1 MSNLI
6 EQQQPQTEGVIN
18 DPSIIATAD
27 QSLDAGAALQKLID
41 ELNEGDIL
49 VMADE
54 IENCISRA
62 KEQREQEIS
71 QLQETNNELQTEI
84 EHKREEIRALRRT
97 DDIRIELIETNSKI
111 ANHEFSSI
119 NKDKDLLRAIL
130 DRDTELFNLKLNITQ
145 ENGVINE
152 TLDKLTQRSRKLRDE
167 LNEINEKLENPQPK
181 HNIDPEKLKLYDLAL
196 LKLNFYRNL
205 GIRIEPYNKS
215 DLTLGEAA
223 NTGTSSQDDT
233 DGFFDDPQ
241 DVVIVTN
248 SKGELKTLPVGVS
261 TPEEYITKFIWKIL
275 VECV

>member
-111 ANHEFSSI
+111 ANHEFSS
-119 NKDKDLLRAIL
+119 
-130 DRDTELFNLKLNITQ
+130 FITPF
-145 ENGVINE
+145 
-152 TLDKLTQRSRKLRDE
+152 S
-167 LNEINEKLENPQPK
+167 
-181 HNIDPEKLKLYDLAL
+181 
-196 LKLNFYRNL
+196 
-205 GIRIEPYNKS
+205 
-215 DLTLGEAA
+215 
-223 NTGTSSQDDT
+223 
-233 DGFFDDPQ
+233 
-241 DVVIVTN
+241 
-248 SKGELKTLPVGVS
+248 
-261 TPEEYITKFIWKIL
+261 
-275 VECV
+275 

>member
-223 NTGTSSQDDT
+223 NTETSSQDDT

-261 TPEEYITKFIWKIL
+261 TPEEYITKFIWENIG
-275 VECV
+275 

>member
-261 TPEEYITKFIWKIL
+261 TPEEYITKFIWENIG
-275 VECV
+275 

>member
-62 KEQREQEIS
+62 KEQREQEIF

-261 TPEEYITKFIWKIL
+261 TPEEYITKFIWENIG
-275 VECV
+275 

>member
-119 NKDKDLLRAIL
+119 NKDKDLLRAIS

-181 HNIDPEKLKLYDLAL
+181 HNIDPEKLKSYDLAL

-215 DLTLGEAA
+215 DSTLGEAA

-261 TPEEYITKFIWKIL
+261 TPEEYITKFIWENIG
-275 VECV
+275 